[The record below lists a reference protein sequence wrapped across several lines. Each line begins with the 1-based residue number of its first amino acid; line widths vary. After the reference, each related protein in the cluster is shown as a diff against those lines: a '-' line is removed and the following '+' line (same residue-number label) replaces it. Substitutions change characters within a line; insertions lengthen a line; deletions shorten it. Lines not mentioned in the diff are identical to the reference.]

1 MLTAEMRDL
10 PQHSS
15 FSSPSR
21 APAPVPTLFASRWT
35 RFGVWCLAVL
45 SLGASLVYMGN
56 EERPPAAAY
65 ALDQDW
71 AATSPFGVNRAA
83 GAPPLMT
90 APVLSCA
97 TCGRVEAVV
106 ALRPTDPP
114 AGRKPV
120 FQVKVRMED
129 GHTQTV
135 RVGKP
140 LAVGTA
146 VTLEHGVLRVASA

>member
-1 MLTAEMRDL
+1 M
-10 PQHSS
+10 
-15 FSSPSR
+15 
-21 APAPVPTLFASRWT
+21 PTLFSSRWA

-45 SLGASLVYMGN
+45 SLGASLVYMGK

-65 ALDQDW
+65 ALDHDW
-71 AATSPFGVNRAA
+71 ASTSPLGVKRAA
-83 GAPPLMT
+83 EAAPLMT
-90 APVLSCA
+90 DPALSCA

-120 FQVKVRMED
+120 FQIKVRMED
-129 GHTQTV
+129 GHMQTV
-135 RVGKP
+135 RVEKP

-146 VTLEHGVLRVASA
+146 VTLEHGVLRAANA